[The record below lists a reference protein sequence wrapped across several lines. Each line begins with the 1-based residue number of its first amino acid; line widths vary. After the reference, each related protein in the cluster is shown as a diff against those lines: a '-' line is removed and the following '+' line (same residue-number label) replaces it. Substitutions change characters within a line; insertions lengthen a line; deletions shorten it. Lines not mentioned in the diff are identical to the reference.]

1 MNKKFNSLLRLCF
14 FLVTSTAIF
23 THQSASAHCQIPC
36 GIYNDHLRVQMML
49 EDAATISKSV
59 HLISEL
65 AEKNDAQ
72 SQNQLIRWVSN
83 KEKHAQNIIETISN
97 YFLTQR
103 VKSNQKDYTD
113 RLVKHHSV
121 IVAAMKVKQ
130 NADNKFS
137 LELKKNIE
145 ALAPYYPEDK
155 H

>member
-1 MNKKFNSLLRLCF
+1 MNKKISSVLRLT
-14 FLVTSTAIF
+14 FLLVSTVVIF

-36 GIYNDHLRVQMML
+36 GIYNDYLRVQMML

-59 HLISEL
+59 HLINEL
-65 AEKNDAQ
+65 AGKNDAQ
-72 SQNQLIRWVSN
+72 SQNQLARWVSN

-103 VKSNQKDYTD
+103 VKSNQKDYTA

-130 NADNKFS
+130 NADNKIA
-137 LELKKNIE
+137 LKLKNNIE
-145 ALAPYYPEDK
+145 ALVPYYPEHK